1 MGWRT
6 KYSSV
11 TVSWPVILYNGNQ
24 DERSRSHRSADRCVP
39 VSTRKV
45 SVANLWQGEQL
56 ESVHQHRERAKA
68 AHDLIDYY
76 NQFSRDEISRLDALK
91 KEGKEGRR
99 QVAVILRRLVIVA
112 KEVDL
117 PYAEKVTQPPSY
129 RWLFDDK

>member
-1 MGWRT
+1 MAHF
-6 KYSSV
+6 
-11 TVSWPVILYNGNQ
+11 Q
-24 DERSRSHRSADRCVP
+24 
-39 VSTRKV
+39 
-45 SVANLWQGEQL
+45 QGEQL

-68 AHDLIDYY
+68 AYDLIDYY

-117 PYAEKVTQPPSY
+117 PYAEKVTQPSSCKWPS
-129 RWLFDDK
+129 DDK